1 MFGVKT
7 WVTILKPE
15 LTEARSTFITIFV
28 VCLIKLMSL
37 FLFYFLM
44 YIICHTNGQT
54 KMYKYIPKGSYYWN
68 FIEWVIPSPTV
79 ASMFPCI
86 HYLTQYFNMD
96 PYMLI
101 FCVFVYTI
109 DLCFG
114 SWSNDPNKGQS
125 SEMYYIDDNNDAFYQ
140 QYSDNSGCYGS
151 PSFKSEIHLNG
162 SIFESETYV
171 YGFSEYYDWNCDY
184 NSLLWNNCCAGIQ
197 WNINNCVEMN
207 ANFSI
212 FAECI
217 DNEPFYYRYN
227 NSNCNGIPYQNISVN
242 VCEPYGA
249 DPAVITSSVNNPCN
263 ITD

>member
-1 MFGVKT
+1 
-7 WVTILKPE
+7 
-15 LTEARSTFITIFV
+15 
-28 VCLIKLMSL
+28 MSL

-44 YIICHTNGQT
+44 YLICHTNGQT
-54 KMYKYIPKGSYYWN
+54 KMYKYIPKGSYYNN

-79 ASMFPCI
+79 A
-86 HYLTQYFNMD
+86 N
-96 PYMLI
+96 
-101 FCVFVYTI
+101 
-109 DLCFG
+109 LCFG
-114 SWSNDPNKGQS
+114 SSSSDPNKS
-125 SEMYYIDDNNDAFYQ
+125 PFSEMYYIDDNNDAFYQ

-151 PSFKSEIHLNG
+151 PSLNSKIHLNG

-171 YGFSEYYDWNCDY
+171 YGFSEYYDYNCNY
-184 NSLLWNNCCAGIQ
+184 NSLLWNNCCAGIP

-217 DNEPFYYRYN
+217 DNEPFYHRYN
-227 NSNCNGIPYQNISVN
+227 NSNCNGNPYQNISVN
-242 VCEPYGA
+242 VCEPYGV